1 MDDAQRWQ
9 RTQLP
14 IKQAIGERK
23 TARSAPEQQGYRPN
37 RTTPSARAPS
47 VFVEQAAKQA
57 TKTTGSACPTRASGA
72 GLGTGSSAQAA
83 KQASAATQ

>member
-23 TARSAPEQQGYRPN
+23 TVRSAPEQQGYRPN
-37 RTTPSARAPS
+37 RTTTSASGQS
-47 VFVEQAAKQA
+47 VFVEQTAKQA
-57 TKTTGSACPTRASGA
+57 TKTT
-72 GLGTGSSAQAA
+72 
-83 KQASAATQ
+83 